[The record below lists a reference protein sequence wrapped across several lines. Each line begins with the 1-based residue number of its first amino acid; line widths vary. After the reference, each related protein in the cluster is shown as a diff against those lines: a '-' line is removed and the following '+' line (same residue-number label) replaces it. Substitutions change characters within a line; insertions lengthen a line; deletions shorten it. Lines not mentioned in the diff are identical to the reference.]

1 MASIPTEQQISEIV
15 HGILQT
21 HDLRTITLR
30 MVMGMLCDRFSLPKD
45 ALATH
50 KTYVRSIINEFLVNN
65 YNPSADGTESA
76 DGVSKQDGEEENG
89 EVDANAEAEAD
100 EEEEEEDEKPQPAKR
115 KAGRPRNSKRASN
128 GKAAGPSSKT
138 VKLTGLER
146 PVVLAQPLAD
156 FFGEVVLPR
165 SHIPKRISTYVKEN
179 KLQDPQDGRRILCDD
194 ALKTALNVDNFTFF
208 SLAKLISGLVFK
220 PDECDPELQEFAK
233 TCEEKLLAE
242 KLQKLQEATDS
253 IGESSGKAER
263 SSKKRK
269 TSDKPRKP
277 SAPPKPMQLSPAL
290 SAVVG
295 EEQLPRPE
303 VLKKIWVYIREN
315 RLQDPNNG
323 QQILCDDKLQAI
335 FEGSQT
341 VTNMGITKY
350 LSAHMS
356 KIEEG

>member
-1 MASIPTEQQISEIV
+1 MTDAPTGEQISGVVRE
-15 HGILQT
+15 ILQT

-45 ALATH
+45 ALASH
-50 KTYVRSIINEFLVNN
+50 KPFVRTIINEFLKNN
-65 YNPSADGTESA
+65 YNPADGAETAEGNA
-76 DGVSKQDGEEENG
+76 EQDAEEEDGEEEAEADAG
-89 EVDANAEAEAD
+89 EEAEEAEEAEA
-100 EEEEEEDEKPQPAKR
+100 PQPVKR
-115 KAGRPRNSKRASN
+115 KAGRPRNSKRSSS
-128 GKAAGPSSKT
+128 GKATGPSSKT
-138 VKLTGLER
+138 LKLSGLER

-156 FFGEVVLPR
+156 FFGEVVIPR
-165 SHIPKRISTYVKEN
+165 SHIPKRISTYVKEH
-179 KLQDPQDGRRILCDD
+179 KLQDPQDGRRIICDD
-194 ALKTALNVDNFTFF
+194 ALKTALNVNEFTFF
-208 SLAKLISGLVFK
+208 SLAKLISGLVYK
-220 PDECDPELQEFAK
+220 PEECDPALQELAK

-242 KLQKLQEATDS
+242 KRQKLQEVNDS
-253 IGESSGKAER
+253 VGESSSGKGER
-263 SSKKRK
+263 ASKKRK

-323 QQILCDDKLQAI
+323 QQILCDDKLRAI
-335 FEGSQT
+335 FDGSQT
-341 VTNMGITKY
+341 VSNMGITKY